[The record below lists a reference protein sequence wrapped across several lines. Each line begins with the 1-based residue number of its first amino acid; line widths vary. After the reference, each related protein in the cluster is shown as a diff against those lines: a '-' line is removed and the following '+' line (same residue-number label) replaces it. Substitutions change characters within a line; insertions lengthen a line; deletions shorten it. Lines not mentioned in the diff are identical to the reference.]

1 MSDKSRDYKKEYQ
14 TYQGTEIQ
22 KKRRAKRNHDRR
34 QAERDGKVHKGDGN
48 DIHHAG
54 PNLTRPTVRDK
65 SANRAD
71 KKKR

>member
-1 MSDKSRDYKKEYQ
+1 MSDKSRDYKKEYH
-14 TYQGTEIQ
+14 TYQGTEEQ

-48 DIHHAG
+48 DIHHSG